1 MWRGKDKTGTVLD
14 SEKIK
19 GPLSKG
25 LKLALQFIERNTKTG
40 WKKTPDGG
48 REEIRSY
55 PKEAIREAMVN
66 AIAHRDYSIYG
77 TQIDVDIYSDR
88 IDIVSPGSWLLP
100 KDYNEYPLGAIPS
113 IRRNTIIAA
122 CLDVANLMERGGTG
136 FQTMIESYKD
146 STEEKQPCVM
156 IYPGFLDLRL
166 FDKLY
171 QAEETF
177 VELSDTEKIIK
188 LLKESP
194 RSAKELQAVTSY
206 KSRSRFLKEI
216 INPLIE
222 EGKIDDK
229 LSVFPLAKSTEVLF
243 VNKTLF
249 DRFAKETGAS
259 VEQLSTW
266 EGLFQVAQKYYD
278 WTNAKTPDIDNDGKT
293 FFAHDYHF
301 NYLQVG
307 VESMGESFFEGDG
320 IKDSVELKRAFKLY
334 ADAAINGTIWVNEGF
349 ATEPLRTGEVISSV
363 ASSASVLYY
372 DDYVTY
378 DDNTTEFVEFIA
390 LPVPVFE
397 GADNLVMQRGA
408 GVCTIKS
415 IPEKEKAAA
424 TFLRWITSP
433 ENNTRLV
440 TQLGYMPVT
449 EKAFPN
455 ISTAISEIESKKY
468 KSLYEAFQKTQQNFT
483 FYSAP
488 KHDNYLEMETLVEK
502 TSRSMMK
509 ARRDELLKNG
519 GNIDTLIENAY
530 KEFIEIKP

>member
-1 MWRGKDKTGTVLD
+1 MKINELYSDILAEDTKYEFKALLNPNEPLKWAKTIVAYANGEGGYIFVGVSDNRDAFGLSVEEIDKTKNLITLINDRHIFPHAKMKYGMRSVDDNAEKFVLAVKVFSADSIVRYREGDFNENVYIRGDGNSTPATPEDIISLSKRKFGVDNETTDIVYSEDNWSDFIDLCKEYRSDKSAPTVKELQNEEIISKDGFAKSGLMMFKDDYSEDDSLICCRLWRGKDKSGTVLD

-25 LKLALQFIERNTKTG
+25 LRLALQFIERNTKTG

-146 STEEKQPCVM
+146 SSEEKQPCVM

-206 KSRSRFLKEI
+206 KSRSRFLEEI

-222 EGKIDDK
+222 EGKIVREGSQK
-229 LSVFPLAKSTEVLF
+229 SPTAVF
-243 VNKTLF
+243 
-249 DRFAKETGAS
+249 R
-259 VEQLSTW
+259 
-266 EGLFQVAQKYYD
+266 
-278 WTNAKTPDIDNDGKT
+278 
-293 FFAHDYHF
+293 
-301 NYLQVG
+301 
-307 VESMGESFFEGDG
+307 
-320 IKDSVELKRAFKLY
+320 LK
-334 ADAAINGTIWVNEGF
+334 
-349 ATEPLRTGEVISSV
+349 
-363 ASSASVLYY
+363 
-372 DDYVTY
+372 
-378 DDNTTEFVEFIA
+378 
-390 LPVPVFE
+390 
-397 GADNLVMQRGA
+397 
-408 GVCTIKS
+408 
-415 IPEKEKAAA
+415 
-424 TFLRWITSP
+424 
-433 ENNTRLV
+433 
-440 TQLGYMPVT
+440 
-449 EKAFPN
+449 
-455 ISTAISEIESKKY
+455 
-468 KSLYEAFQKTQQNFT
+468 
-483 FYSAP
+483 
-488 KHDNYLEMETLVEK
+488 
-502 TSRSMMK
+502 
-509 ARRDELLKNG
+509 
-519 GNIDTLIENAY
+519 
-530 KEFIEIKP
+530 